1 MINII
6 SKFNNYFILLTFLLS
21 IIAFQFGF
29 LNSSSVLFLSSINI
43 FLILSILICV
53 STKNIKKIIL
63 PIFIIAFLSGIYSNY
78 NIFILIP
85 TYLISAII
93 IFYLNKGPLFIT
105 GYYRFALL
113 VVTSVISFKV
123 TFYVILFL
131 FNYFYYKNTVIPNIN
146 LEFLISIIFEII
158 YSVFILF
165 IFKPDIKYI
174 NYEFLVGD

>member
-6 SKFNNYFILLTFLLS
+6 SKFNNYFILSTFLLS

-29 LNSSSVLFLSSINI
+29 LNSSNVLFLSSINI
-43 FLILSILICV
+43 FLIVSILVCV
-53 STKNIKKIIL
+53 STKNIKKIMI
-63 PIFIIAFLSGIYSNY
+63 PMFVIAFLSGIYSNFS
-78 NIFILIP
+78 IFILIP

-113 VVTSVISFKV
+113 IIISIISFKAI
-123 TFYVILFL
+123 FYVMLFL
-131 FNYFYYKNTVIPNIN
+131 FNYVYYKSIIMPNIN
-146 LEFLISIIFEII
+146 FEFLISMIFEII

-165 IFKPDIKYI
+165 TFKPDIKYI

>member
-1 MINII
+1 MINLI

-21 IIAFQFGF
+21 IVAFQFGF

-53 STKNIKKIIL
+53 STKNIKRIIL
-63 PIFIIAFLSGIYSNY
+63 PISIIAFLSGIYSNY
-78 NIFILIP
+78 SIFILIP

-113 VVTSVISFKV
+113 IVTSVVSFKV
-123 TFYVILFL
+123 LFYVILFL
-131 FNYFYYKNTVIPNIN
+131 FNYIYYKNTVIPNIN
-146 LEFLISIIFEII
+146 FEFLISIIFEII